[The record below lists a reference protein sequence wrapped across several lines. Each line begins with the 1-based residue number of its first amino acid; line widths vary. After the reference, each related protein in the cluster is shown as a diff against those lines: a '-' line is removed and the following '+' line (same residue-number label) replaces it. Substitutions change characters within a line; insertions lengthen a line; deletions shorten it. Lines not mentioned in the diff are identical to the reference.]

1 MKTLKLIFA
10 SLFRNDAAM
19 EGRFQKW
26 YLAAILFLLSI
37 IISAVPLFVSATNTN
52 GADFMD
58 STLYS
63 FDVGIQ
69 NFSEALVDEDVDLI
83 VEQDGDLHQLVNPNS
98 SWETAFPLFD
108 REGGIDFHYYEY
120 RNHANELKLKVYY
133 QGAASNDDALAF
145 LNAKLEA
152 TNSAETP
159 NLNIGSFVFFGQ
171 YSLNVF
177 LYNPAGVAA
186 GTVAG
191 RDYASAMQGDYLSF
205 AVGKNIKHLG
215 TIDQFGN
222 PIDRPTPTS
231 TGLEFAEYQEKL
243 LKNWEIFLDEAY
255 SNIKVRNVW
264 FTTGTILAINS
275 ILGVFMGLLV
285 FVMTRGKTNPNRTMT
300 FLEAYKITGWLL
312 LSPAIISLIVGF
324 IFPNYASMAFVL
336 LVGLRM
342 MWLSSKTLRPPM
354 DPVKVA
360 PKK

>member
-37 IISAVPLFVSATNTN
+37 IISAVPLFVSAANTN

-58 STLYS
+58 KTLYS

-69 NFSEALVDEDVDLI
+69 RFSEVLVDEDVDLI
-83 VEQDGDLHQLVNPNS
+83 IEQDGDLQKLSNPSS
-98 SWETAFPLFD
+98 SWQSAFTLIET
-108 REGGIDFHYYEY
+108 EGGIDFHYYEY
-120 RNHANELKLKVYY
+120 RDHANDLKLKVYY
-133 QGAASNDDALAF
+133 QGAASNEHVTTF
-145 LNAKLEA
+145 LNTKIGLL
-152 TNSAETP
+152 NSAETP
-159 NLNIGSFVFFGQ
+159 NTNIVSFMFLGHHTM
-171 YSLNVF
+171 NVF
-177 LYNPAGVAA
+177 LYNPAKVADGSA
-186 GTVAG
+186 TG
-191 RDYASAMQGDYLSF
+191 RDYVSAMQGDYLSF
-205 AVGKNIKHLG
+205 ELG
-215 TIDQFGN
+215 RNLKDLARIDQFGN
-222 PIDRPTPTS
+222 PIVRPSPAT
-231 TGLEFAEYQEKL
+231 TGPEYAEYQNKVL
-243 LKNWEIFLDEAY
+243 ANWKNFLDDAY
-255 SNIKVRNVW
+255 SNIKVRNIW

-275 ILGVFMGLLV
+275 ILGLFMGLLV
-285 FVMTRGKTNPNRTMT
+285 FVMTRGKNNPNRTMK

-354 DPVKVA
+354 EAVRTA

>member
-26 YLAAILFLLSI
+26 YLAAILFLVSI
-37 IISAVPLFVSATNTN
+37 IVSAVPLFVSATNTN

-69 NFSEALVDEDVDLI
+69 GFSEAIVDEDVNLVI
-83 VEQDGDLHQLVNPNS
+83 EQDGELQKLTNTNS
-98 SWETAFPLFD
+98 NWETVFPLFD
-108 REGGIDFHYYEY
+108 QEGGIDFHYYEY
-120 RNHANELKLKVYY
+120 RNHADELKLKVYY
-133 QGAASNDDALAF
+133 QGAAANEDAAVF
-145 LNAKLEA
+145 LNAKLDA

-159 NLNIGSFVFFGQ
+159 NTDIGSFVFFGH
-171 YSLNVF
+171 YSMNVF

-186 GTVAG
+186 GTISG
-191 RDYASAMQGDYLSF
+191 RDYAAAMQGDYLSF
-205 AVGKNIKHLG
+205 EVGQNLKELA

-222 PIDRPTPTS
+222 PIVRPTPLT
-231 TGLEFAEYQEKL
+231 TGPEFAEYQAKIL
-243 LKNWEIFLDEAY
+243 TNWEMFLDAAY
-255 SNIKVRNVW
+255 SNIKISNVW

-285 FVMTRGKTNPNRTMT
+285 FVMTRGKNNPNRSMT

-312 LSPAIISLIVGF
+312 LSPALISLIVGF

-354 DPVKVA
+354 EPMKVA